1 MDVNK
6 IIREKFHG
14 FSDEQWDELKNTFPY
29 SEIPFIVK
37 RALENKANSENANCA
52 IFDVTCRTSVDWFAR
67 NMELKLR
74 ENDHKGGWKK
84 CEHSWLLDR
93 LKQEVVELEKALDQ
107 VNNQENVIREAADV
121 ANFALMIADLAGRLY
136 GR

>member
-1 MDVNK
+1 MITKETIMEAYLFMRKENQSV
-6 IIREKFHG
+6 
-14 FSDEQWDELKNTFPY
+14 P
-29 SEIPFIVK
+29 SETLEFIK
-37 RALENKANSENANCA
+37 DAALEELQKCEAKNLP
-52 IFDVTCRTSVDWFAR
+52 IFGVTCRTSVDWFAR

-74 ENDHKGGWKK
+74 ENDHKGGWGK

-93 LKQEVVELEKALDQ
+93 LKQEVAELEKALDQ
-107 VNNQENVIREAADV
+107 VDNQENVIREAADV